1 MGIVLKR
8 FAERVG
14 GGGGIKNVWGRG
26 GTRQAVQAHGRV
38 GSGRMDACSLGTT
51 TKERREAKV
60 RYGRG
65 GSDTGKG

>member
-14 GGGGIKNVWGRG
+14 GWGGIKNVWGRG

-38 GSGRMDACSLGTT
+38 GSGRMDACS
-51 TKERREAKV
+51 RREAKA